1 MIGPPAAPRRI
12 GGQEAPQPVPFL
24 IRQIMAIQAIKHPT
38 DLHASPIR
46 IHGTRPSGELADGS
60 LAGGTRWT
68 SAALALKPPPR
79 MVAMILRFRE

>member
-12 GGQEAPQPVPFL
+12 ARQQAPQPVPFL

-38 DLHASPIR
+38 DLRDSPIR

-60 LAGGTRWT
+60 LAGGARWI
-68 SAALALKPPPR
+68 SATLALKPPTR
-79 MVAMILRFRE
+79 IVAMILRFCE

>member
-12 GGQEAPQPVPFL
+12 ARQQAPQPVPFL
-24 IRQIMAIQAIKHPT
+24 IRQTMAIRAIKHPT

-60 LAGGTRWT
+60 LAGGARWI
-68 SAALALKPPPR
+68 SATLALKPPTR
-79 MVAMILRFRE
+79 IVAMILRFCE